1 MSGPV
6 QVTLAPV
13 AGFRGEGPNTLNAG
27 IWCTDPAVEPSDAPV
42 HPHPFLDIATWR
54 AAFDRARVTYDDTMS
69 ALATALDAH
78 HRTSHGRAYWEQV
91 TGWFVR
97 IQTDVAIDRAALL
110 EDIAVRHPGAVFVGL
125 DPADE
130 ERPFDTK
137 NFAEAI
143 RRSHLA
149 NVQVMSQIARHLGLA
164 VEPRLLDPALKG
176 QGLSQVFI
184 ADATSTEGLRAE
196 PAGALKSTVVLY
208 KTLLRKRTELPLRAW
223 SFGKIRVV
231 QELSA
236 GIAPRP
242 ADEALRS
249 WLASAPCD
257 TDLGR
262 LTLALVARNMP
273 TALVEEW
280 PDRAQA
286 LSGLKPYPKV
296 IVTGLG
302 SHWNS
307 DFAIWSA
314 AARLAGSRF
323 VGLQHGGTY
332 GERDACSFEAHERA
346 VSDAYV
352 TWGWSEGAR
361 TVALPA
367 PRLSGIPRRHRPVT
381 NGPILWVG
389 TSDAPYVYQLGPRP
403 VGPQFLNY
411 FASQRAFDTGLDA
424 ETRPQVLF
432 RPYPSSFG
440 WADQPGLTGDAPGVA
455 LDDFSRGFHQRMAEA
470 RLVVV
475 DHLGST
481 TMLEA
486 LSANIPVLCFGS
498 TDDFDIRPSAQVPYD
513 RLAAQGL
520 YYRSAAAAAA
530 AVNRIAADIPT
541 WWAAPERQFAA
552 RAFADTFARRG
563 KFLGVW
569 RRFLSAQ
576 VNG

>member
-6 QVTLAPV
+6 KVTLAPV
-13 AGFRGEGPNTLNAG
+13 AGFRAEGPNALNAG
-27 IWCTDPAVEPSDAPV
+27 IWCKDPAVEPSEAPV
-42 HPHPFLDIATWR
+42 HPHPFLDTATWR
-54 AAFDRARVTYDDTMS
+54 TALGRARCTYDDTMS

-78 HRTSHGRAYWEQV
+78 NRTSYGRAYWEQV

-110 EDIAVRHPGAVFVGL
+110 EDIAAHHPGAVFVGL
-125 DPADE
+125 DAADE

-143 RRSHLA
+143 RCSHLA
-149 NVQVMSQIARHLGLA
+149 NVQVMSQIARHLGLV
-164 VEPRLLDPALKG
+164 VEPRPLHPTLKG
-176 QGLSQVFI
+176 KGLSQIFI

-196 PAGALKSTVVLY
+196 PTGALKSTVVLY
-208 KTLLRKRTELPLRAW
+208 KTLLRKRTELPLRAC

-236 GIAPRP
+236 GIAPKP

-249 WLASAPCD
+249 RILSAPCD

-262 LTLALVARNMP
+262 LTLALVARNIP
-273 TALVEEW
+273 TALAEEW
-280 PDRAQA
+280 PYRAQA

-302 SHWNS
+302 SYWNS

-323 VGLQHGGTY
+323 VGLQHGGAY
-332 GERDACSFEAHERA
+332 GERDACSFETHERA
-346 VSDAYV
+346 VSDRYV
-352 TWGWSEGAR
+352 TWGWSEDAR
-361 TVALPA
+361 TAPLPA
-367 PRLSGIPRRHRPVT
+367 PRLSGIRRRRRPVT

-411 FASQRAFDTGLDA
+411 FASQRTFDAGLDA
-424 ETRPQVLF
+424 DTRSQVLF
-432 RPYPSSFG
+432 RPYPNSFG
-440 WADQPGLTGDAPGVA
+440 WADQPGSTGEVRGVA
-455 LDDFSRGFHQRMAEA
+455 LDDFSSGFHQRMAEA

-498 TDDFDIRPSAQVPYD
+498 TDDFDIRPSAQRAYD

-520 YYRSAAAAAA
+520 YYESAAAAAS
-530 AVNRIAADIPT
+530 AVNRIAADVPA
-541 WWAAPERQFAA
+541 WWAASERQSAA
-552 RAFADTFARRG
+552 RAFAENFARQG
-563 KFLGVW
+563 KFLRVW
-569 RRFLSAQ
+569 RRFLSKQAK
-576 VNG
+576 G